1 MFDVSSD
8 REDRRPLVL
17 GGPVSVD
24 LVGADHVDHGRALA
38 EVDRL
43 RCQVDAAEI
52 DVVVSAMERGV
63 HIDDGHRST
72 NTWIAGVLDVSRRS
86 ATLWVQRGALGQRL
100 PEYVDALRDGRFH
113 LDHFDVLARA
123 FANPRV
129 RGMLGQ
135 FLEQFVGAARKL
147 PFPDFEQA
155 VAVWVELADQDGREP
170 VDRVPMRG
178 LNIRTRSDGSCSLNG
193 FLHPEAAT
201 VLREIIGRFLDEE
214 NRLDRAAA
222 ADDLAAG
229 GAGAMPRT
237 LGERRADA
245 LMAALSQSVTKQP
258 GEPAR
263 PLCELVVSWHAAQQM
278 LHGADPA
285 RPADVRDL
293 LCRSMNGEPIDIA
306 ATSAALIEGRVRVL
320 VVDAL
325 GNPFAQGKPGSLFID
340 GERHAL
346 RVLHPRCEYPGCPV
360 HSRFLQADHVQPR
373 SRGGPTSMDNSA
385 ALCGHHN
392 RWRFT
397 HDYHVQRDADGR
409 LQAYRPDGTPLHPP
423 IA

>member
-1 MFDVSSD
+1 M
-8 REDRRPLVL
+8 
-17 GGPVSVD
+17 
-24 LVGADHVDHGRALA
+24 
-38 EVDRL
+38 
-43 RCQVDAAEI
+43 
-52 DVVVSAMERGV
+52 
-63 HIDDGHRST
+63 
-72 NTWIAGVLDVSRRS
+72 
-86 ATLWVQRGALGQRL
+86 
-100 PEYVDALRDGRFH
+100 PEYLDALRDGRFH

-129 RGMLGQ
+129 RGVVGE

-178 LNIRTRSDGSCSLNG
+178 LNIRTRSDGSCALNG
-193 FLHPEAAT
+193 FLHSEAAT

-214 NRLDRAAA
+214 NRIDRAAA
-222 ADDLAAG
+222 AEDLAAG

-245 LMAALSQSVTKQP
+245 LLAALGQCVTKQP
-258 GEPAR
+258 GQPAR

-285 RPADVRDL
+285 QPVDVRDL

-306 ATSAALIEGRVRVL
+306 AAVAALVEGRVRVL

-325 GNPFAQGKPGSLFID
+325 GNPFALGKPGSLFID
-340 GERHAL
+340 SERHAL
-346 RVLHPRCEYPGCPV
+346 QALHPRCEWPGCPV
-360 HSRFLQADHVQPR
+360 YSRFLQADHVQPR
-373 SRGGPTSMDNSA
+373 SRGGPTRMDNAA

-392 RWRFT
+392 RWR
-397 HDYHVQRDADGR
+397 YLAKVNVRRLADSII
-409 LQAYRPDGTPLHPP
+409 ATFRPDGTRIAPPL
-423 IA
+423 